1 MGDESEPVR
10 VAVRLKSLGDRVR
23 QAGNIRWSDIRV
35 SGPLGL
41 GYAACLLASEAI
53 GLYDWIYRQAGCT
66 NPQAHDPRY
75 FCPSGEHVISLWLLI
90 AHDRTAASVIR
101 CTHETLAQVLGIR
114 RATVTTTVSALHNI
128 GVLRQGRGSLTI
140 ADMRKLE
147 RIACTCFDIIR
158 ASDNVE
164 INC

>member
-1 MGDESEPVR
+1 MGDESEPVG

-90 AHDRTAASVIR
+90 AF
-101 CTHETLAQVLGIR
+101 TLVLGALVGLPAIR
-114 RATVTTTVSALHNI
+114 THNKRDLAALAVTQLA
-128 GVLRQGRGSLTI
+128 VLGTLIWI
-140 ADMRKLE
+140 AQESSYHVHLR
-147 RIACTCFDIIR
+147 
-158 ASDNVE
+158 
-164 INC
+164 